1 MKKIL
6 KIVFS
11 LILGMGIG
19 LVITTLFAVLLT
31 DISLSEFIEKCK
43 SIEISEM
50 GVSLLVGMLATAVST
65 AILVVSHEAGHL
77 IFGLMSGYKF
87 VSFRIFNLTII
98 RKDGNFG
105 IKRFSIAGTGG
116 QCLLQPPNKPI
127 EKISTAWYN
136 IGGVLV
142 NIIEVIVAVILM
154 PLFSNAFLSECLFIF
169 ILIGVVLIIFNGIP
183 MKLGGASN
191 DAYNMFAL
199 RKNLIAKRGL
209 IDALRINCES
219 QNGRRLK
226 DMPESWFEVPENID
240 LKNQL
245 EVSIPLSAASRLVDT
260 MDFHVAQKMFEDMY
274 VFKDSI
280 IPIYIKEIVCELI
293 FLRMTNGE
301 TAKAE
306 ELLTPDMKRYIDTY
320 RNVMSSKQRILCAI
334 ALYLYK
340 DRNKA
345 LTIYDSLKS
354 REKEYL
360 LQGEAKSDL
369 AITQKILEP

>member
-31 DISLSEFIEKCK
+31 DISFSEFIEKCK

-50 GVSLLVGMLATAVST
+50 GVSLLVGMLATAVSI

-98 RKDGNFG
+98 RKDGKFG
-105 IKRFSIAGTGG
+105 IKWFSIAGTGG
-116 QCLLQPPNKPI
+116 QCLLLPPNKPI
-127 EKISTAWYN
+127 EKISTGWYN

-154 PLFSNAFLSECLFIF
+154 PLFSNALLSECLFIF
-169 ILIGVVLIIFNGIP
+169 ILIGFVLIIFNSIP
-183 MKLGGASN
+183 MKLGGSSN
-191 DAYNMFAL
+191 DAYNMLAL
-199 RKNLIAKRGL
+199 RKNMIAKRGL
-209 IDALRINCES
+209 VDALRINCES

-240 LKNQL
+240 MKNQL

-260 MDFHVAQKMFEDMY
+260 MDFHAAQKMFEDMY
-274 VFKDSI
+274 VLKDRI

-334 ALYLYK
+334 ALYLDK

-369 AITQKILEP
+369 AIMQKILEP

>member
-50 GVSLLVGMLATAVST
+50 GLSLLVGMLATAVSI

-98 RKDGNFG
+98 RKDGKFG

-116 QCLLQPPNKPI
+116 QCLLLPPNKPI
-127 EKISTAWYN
+127 EKISTGWYN

-169 ILIGVVLIIFNGIP
+169 ILIGFVLIIFNGIP

-191 DAYNMFAL
+191 DAYNMLAL
-199 RKNLIAKRGL
+199 RKNMIAKRGL
-209 IDALRINCES
+209 VDALRINCES

-260 MDFHVAQKMFEDMY
+260 MDFHAAQKLFEDMY
-274 VFKDSI
+274 VLKDRI

-306 ELLTPDMKRYIDTY
+306 ELLTPDMKRYIETY

-334 ALYLYK
+334 ALYLDK

-369 AITQKILEP
+369 AIMQKILEP

>member
-19 LVITTLFAVLLT
+19 FVITTLFAVLLT

-50 GVSLLVGMLATAVST
+50 GVSLLVGMLATAVSI

-98 RKDGNFG
+98 RKDGKFG

-116 QCLLQPPNKPI
+116 QCLLLPPNKPI

-169 ILIGVVLIIFNGIP
+169 ILIGFVLIIFNGIP

-191 DAYNMFAL
+191 DAYNMLAL
-199 RKNLIAKRGL
+199 RKNMIAKRGL
-209 IDALRINCES
+209 VDALRINCES

-240 LKNQL
+240 MKNQL

-260 MDFHVAQKMFEDMY
+260 MDFHAAQKMFEDMY
-274 VFKDSI
+274 VLKDRI

-334 ALYLYK
+334 ALYLDK

-369 AITQKILEP
+369 AIMQKILEP

>member
-6 KIVFS
+6 KIVFY

>member
-334 ALYLYK
+334 ALYLDK